1 MGIQQVDIESTV
13 YKKKGADLLT
23 GVMSEQGPDG
33 WKWDRYL
40 LQNQFDSS
48 TMHESY
54 TGGWEY
60 NLSDG
65 VSIFDWNNFAY
76 SSVSLKDVTI
86 RKEKDLNIWQ
96 PKYSVGEYSL
106 FGKTM
111 KLYSSYS
118 LSKSAEMVNG
128 VFELE
133 LDQNFKKDSITV
145 GIYKRNAYNTKYL
158 FREWVFDSKSKY
170 YYTIEDNFLKTNS
183 GDSVSKV
190 RSFDSSEELKVVA
203 EDKGSC
209 SASGRNLFSKYF
221 PIRRGTLKVFGTK
234 DKAIIEFKD
243 YTDSEIPETEYGYK
257 CDYDLGVITTS
268 GHRTPD
274 VILATELN
282 AEALELEA
290 GPVSKMKQY
299 PEEGEI
305 EIGNEKIYYQNRSD
319 TKFYNCVRL
328 NPEPHLKNSRIYK
341 KKEGLGLGEE
351 YQFYIAYDTSP
362 RVEYEM
368 SEHSERIANNNDFLD
383 LHPFSNLNNNGIVQ
397 LSLTDT
403 NVKSIDLKVNA
414 DNIGGNIFGPAFFGI
429 DSKFLTATVYD
440 SLDNEVEGIEITIH
454 IARTGP
460 GYLNGNSKIF
470 KDISNSEGEIYS
482 SYGCPYDWEEIS
494 KEVFKVTHRDG
505 NTVFDIEEIRDI
517 YSIDPD
523 NITVYEILK
532 HDPVFGY
539 VGNQFEV
546 DSFGNEITIGSD
558 LILESWLRITSSD
571 FEFIDSFEGSKCTV
585 RYSDGGEST
594 AFIKSIRTSQ
604 VPTEEKQY
612 LLILDRKLAAIQNGK
627 TVEKVWIQARK
638 TVQEPLQPNSLEW
651 NSYHKIGALKVLY
664 SWNEEVRHPITRA
677 IGAYYPVRPSKLI
690 SNSSLELKG
699 EVKIPNAFDRENLL
713 GGYRIVSSSI
723 VEFYASCKDP
733 LTNRTIVSNI
743 VKLRLD
749 LPKYLNGV
757 SFDEGLSIP
766 YGFGLVSE
774 SLEVGTGLGGQNFI
788 SINPIEENILTLN
801 IK

>member
-1 MGIQQVDIESTV
+1 MGIQQIGIESTV
-13 YKKKGADLLT
+13 YKKKGTDLLT
-23 GVMSEQGPDG
+23 GVMSEQGPEG
-33 WKWDRYL
+33 WKWDRYI

-54 TGGWEY
+54 VGGWEY

-65 VSIFDWNNFAY
+65 ISIFDWNNFAY
-76 SSVSLKDVTI
+76 SSISLEEIAI
-86 RKEKDLNIWQ
+86 RKEEDLNIWQ
-96 PKYSVGEYSL
+96 PRYSVGEYSL
-106 FGKTM
+106 FGKKM
-111 KLYSSYS
+111 KLYSSHS
-118 LSKSAEMVNG
+118 ISQSAKISDG

-133 LDQNFKKDSITV
+133 LDEDFKKDSITV
-145 GIYKRNAYNTKYL
+145 GIYKRNIYNTKYL
-158 FREWVFDSKSKY
+158 FREWVSNPESKY
-170 YYTIEDNFLKTNS
+170 NYSTEGNLLKTNNS
-183 GDSVSKV
+183 DSISRV
-190 RSFDSSEELKVVA
+190 RSFDSGEELRMVG
-203 EDKGSC
+203 EGKGNC
-209 SASGRNLFSKYF
+209 SVSGRSLFSKYF
-221 PIRRGTLKVFGTK
+221 PIREGSLKVFGTK
-234 DKAIIEFKD
+234 DNKVIEFKD

-257 CDYDLGVITTS
+257 CDYDLGIIFTS
-268 GHRTPD
+268 GYKAPD
-274 VILATELN
+274 VILSIDLSTE
-282 AEALELEA
+282 ASEIFA

-305 EIGNEKIYYQNRSD
+305 RIGTEIIYYQNRSD

-328 NPEPHLKNSRIYK
+328 NPSSHVKNSIIFK
-341 KKEGLGLGEE
+341 KKEGLSLGEE
-351 YQFYIAYDTSP
+351 YEFYITYDTSP
-362 RVEYEM
+362 RIEYEM
-368 SEHSERIANNNDFLD
+368 SEHSIRIANRNKFLD

-397 LSLTDT
+397 LSLTDI
-403 NVKSIDLKVNA
+403 NVKKIDLKVNA

-440 SLDNEVEGIEITIH
+440 NLNNEVEGVEVTIH

-460 GYLNGNSKIF
+460 GYLNTNSKTF
-470 KDISNSEGEIYS
+470 KDTSNSEGEIYS
-482 SYGCPYDWEEIS
+482 SYSCPYDWDEIS
-494 KEVFKVTHRDG
+494 KEVFKVTHSNG
-505 NTVFDIEEIRDI
+505 NTVFDIEEIQDI
-517 YSIDPD
+517 YSVDPN
-523 NITVYEILK
+523 NITIYEIMK

-539 VGNQFEV
+539 IGNEFEV
-546 DSFGNEITIGSD
+546 DSFGNEITIGSAFF
-558 LILESWLRITSSD
+558 LESWLRVTSSD
-571 FEFIDSFEGSKCTV
+571 FEFIDSFEGSKCTI
-585 RYSDGGEST
+585 RYTDGGEST
-594 AFIKSIRTSQ
+594 CFIKSVRTSQ

-627 TVEKVWIQARK
+627 IVDKIWIQARK

-651 NSYHKIGALKVLY
+651 NTYHKIGALKVLY
-664 SWNEEVRHPITRA
+664 SWNEQVRHPITRA

-699 EVKIPNAFDRENLL
+699 EVKIPDAFDRDNLL
-713 GGYRIVSSSI
+713 GGYRIVSSSV

-743 VKLRLD
+743 IKLRLD

-757 SFDEGLSIP
+757 SFDEGLPVP